1 MEKREQ
7 KWLEN
12 YERLRA
18 YVMEHRHLPSKR
30 QVENRA
36 LLNWWKYNRRLIRIG
51 TLDEKKESLLNEVS
65 ELRVV
70 DRLSRLPFHE
80 D

>member
-1 MEKREQ
+1 
-7 KWLEN
+7 
-12 YERLRA
+12 
-18 YVMEHRHLPSKR
+18 MEHRHLPSKR